1 MKTIDDVL
9 DELQPGDGW
18 WKQGTEDAIRQ
29 VLTELEPEVG
39 IDRATD
45 LVECVIDAIREEYG
59 DG

>member
-9 DELQPGDGW
+9 DELQPENGW
-18 WKQGTEDAIRQ
+18 WKQGIEDTIRL

-39 IDRATD
+39 LDRATD

-59 DG
+59 E

>member
-18 WKQGTEDAIRQ
+18 WKQDTEDTIRR
-29 VLTELEPEVG
+29 VLTELEHDIG
-39 IDRATD
+39 IDRAAD

-59 DG
+59 E